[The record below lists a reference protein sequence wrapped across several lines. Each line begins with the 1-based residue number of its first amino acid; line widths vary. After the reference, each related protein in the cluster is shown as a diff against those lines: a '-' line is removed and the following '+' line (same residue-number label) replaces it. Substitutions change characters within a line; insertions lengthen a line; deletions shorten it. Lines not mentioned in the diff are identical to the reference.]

1 MPRIDRNRS
10 LPIPYRP
17 NSPPEPSSTPEQSLR
32 AIWTEFTRIA
42 AALADLDVPLSM
54 AVSNVDTITVGATA
68 TYQVM
73 LNASP
78 SISWEEP
85 GGTFNPATGLYTAP
99 SEGLYQIFVTVVS
112 DPFPAPATKSYSV
125 SVRLTETPTVGA
137 PVVRTFAGGGLDDQF
152 VTATSSFLL
161 PLQQGDTLKLEAA
174 GIHATK
180 TGTNVVNARM
190 TVNRISGTGDAN

>member
-10 LPIPYRP
+10 LPFPYRP
-17 NSPPEPSSTPEQSLR
+17 APPPIDTSTRQEILR
-32 AIWTEFTRIA
+32 AIWSEFNRIA
-42 AALADLDVPLSM
+42 STLSDLDNPISL
-54 AVSNVDTITVGATA
+54 AVSNVDSITVGATA
-68 TYQVM
+68 TYQTM

-78 SISWEEP
+78 TVAWEAP
-85 GGTFNPATGLYTAP
+85 GGTFDGTTGLWTCP
-99 SEGLYQIFVTVVS
+99 SEGLYQVFISVVS
-112 DPFPAPATKSYSV
+112 DPFAAPATKSYSV
-125 SVRLTETPTVGA
+125 NVRLTETPVTGA

-161 PLQQGDTLKLEAA
+161 PLQQGETLKLEAA

-190 TVNRISGTGDAN
+190 TVQRISGIGNAN